1 MLLRVSHTY
10 CCWPSAS
17 HHLAFGNPFLPS
29 LRDWNVLDNSLVI
42 FPNTTG
48 VPLGS
53 TSVWTT
59 LTIHHLWKASHLL
72 TSWHS
77 SHSPGHLQFTLAD
90 PSSSVHSWAWEF
102 WSLVPRVPSLSIV
115 LFLGDA
121 KAICSGSRC
130 LPYPQEYR
138 IFFDSSSILSL
149 MCLNSKA
156 RPLVESHNFL
166 SYTGFIQLSKSN
178 SGLLYQSLLICWCLL
193 PWLVTP
199 LILPVQG
206 KKLRHSP
213 PILLHICWVGS
224 VPSFLL

>member
-90 PSSSVHSWAWEF
+90 PSSVHSWAWEF

-166 SYTGFIQLSKSN
+166 SYTGFKQLSKSN